1 MIEEIVRG
9 ISRGLSEHFKDD
21 EIEYTIYD
29 ERVEQGLKVPCFF
42 VLCKSYSDELYR
54 GKRYRRKA
62 EMSIEYVADDK
73 RESINKDMNSVI
85 EVLYD
90 ITEVIEAEGNEL
102 RGIERKVE
110 KNEKGFVFSV
120 NYEYFYYKNE
130 DSEKME
136 ILEEDIMLK
145 LNKGG

>member
-1 MIEEIVRG
+1 
-9 ISRGLSEHFKDD
+9 
-21 EIEYTIYD
+21 
-29 ERVEQGLKVPCFF
+29 
-42 VLCKSYSDELYR
+42 
-54 GKRYRRKA
+54 
-62 EMSIEYVADDK
+62 MSIEYVADDK
-73 RESINKDMNSVI
+73 RESINKDMNSVT

-130 DSEKME
+130 DIDKME
-136 ILEEDIMLK
+136 ILKQEGVLK
-145 LNKGG
+145 NG

>member
-1 MIEEIVRG
+1 
-9 ISRGLSEHFKDD
+9 
-21 EIEYTIYD
+21 
-29 ERVEQGLKVPCFF
+29 
-42 VLCKSYSDELYR
+42 
-54 GKRYRRKA
+54 
-62 EMSIEYVADDK
+62 MSIEYVADDK
-73 RESINKDMNSVI
+73 RESVNKDMNSVI

-130 DSEKME
+130 DIDKME
-136 ILEEDIMLK
+136 ILKQEGVLK
-145 LNKGG
+145 NG

>member
-1 MIEEIVRG
+1 
-9 ISRGLSEHFKDD
+9 
-21 EIEYTIYD
+21 
-29 ERVEQGLKVPCFF
+29 
-42 VLCKSYSDELYR
+42 
-54 GKRYRRKA
+54 
-62 EMSIEYVADDK
+62 MSIEYVADDK
-73 RESINKDMNSVI
+73 RESINKDMNSVT

-110 KNEKGFVFSV
+110 KNEKGFVFNV

-136 ILEEDIMLK
+136 ILEQYENVKMGELK
-145 LNKGG
+145 EKGAV

>member
-9 ISRGLSEHFKDD
+9 ISRGLSEHFKDH

-62 EMSIEYVADDK
+62 EVSIEYVTDDK
-73 RESINKDMNSVI
+73 SESINKDMNSVI
-85 EVLYD
+85 EVMYD

-120 NYEYFYYKNE
+120 NYEYFYYKDE
-130 DSEKME
+130 DIDKME
-136 ILEEDIMLK
+136 ILKQEGVLK
-145 LNKGG
+145 NGGN

>member
-1 MIEEIVRG
+1 
-9 ISRGLSEHFKDD
+9 
-21 EIEYTIYD
+21 
-29 ERVEQGLKVPCFF
+29 
-42 VLCKSYSDELYR
+42 
-54 GKRYRRKA
+54 
-62 EMSIEYVADDK
+62 MSIEYVADDK

-90 ITEVIEAEGNEL
+90 ITEVIEAEGIEL

-130 DSEKME
+130 DIDKME
-136 ILEEDIMLK
+136 ILKQEGVLK
-145 LNKGG
+145 NG

>member
-9 ISRGLSEHFKDD
+9 ISRGLSEHFKDH
-21 EIEYTIYD
+21 EIVYTIYD

-130 DSEKME
+130 DIDKME
-136 ILEEDIMLK
+136 ILKQEGVLK
-145 LNKGG
+145 NG

>member
-1 MIEEIVRG
+1 
-9 ISRGLSEHFKDD
+9 
-21 EIEYTIYD
+21 
-29 ERVEQGLKVPCFF
+29 
-42 VLCKSYSDELYR
+42 
-54 GKRYRRKA
+54 
-62 EMSIEYVADDK
+62 MSIEYVADDK

-130 DSEKME
+130 DIDKME
-136 ILEEDIMLK
+136 ILKQEGVLK
-145 LNKGG
+145 ND

>member
-1 MIEEIVRG
+1 
-9 ISRGLSEHFKDD
+9 
-21 EIEYTIYD
+21 
-29 ERVEQGLKVPCFF
+29 
-42 VLCKSYSDELYR
+42 
-54 GKRYRRKA
+54 
-62 EMSIEYVADDK
+62 MSIEYVADDK

-90 ITEVIEAEGNEL
+90 ITEVIEAEDNEL

-130 DSEKME
+130 DIDKME
-136 ILEEDIMLK
+136 ILEQEGVLK
-145 LNKGG
+145 NG

>member
-1 MIEEIVRG
+1 
-9 ISRGLSEHFKDD
+9 
-21 EIEYTIYD
+21 
-29 ERVEQGLKVPCFF
+29 
-42 VLCKSYSDELYR
+42 
-54 GKRYRRKA
+54 
-62 EMSIEYVADDK
+62 MSIEYVADDK

-90 ITEVIEAEGNEL
+90 ITEVIEAEDNEL

-130 DSEKME
+130 DIDKME
-136 ILEEDIMLK
+136 ILKQEGVLK
-145 LNKGG
+145 NG

>member
-1 MIEEIVRG
+1 
-9 ISRGLSEHFKDD
+9 
-21 EIEYTIYD
+21 
-29 ERVEQGLKVPCFF
+29 
-42 VLCKSYSDELYR
+42 
-54 GKRYRRKA
+54 
-62 EMSIEYVADDK
+62 MSIEYVADDK

-130 DSEKME
+130 DIDKME
-136 ILEEDIMLK
+136 ILKQEGVLK
-145 LNKGG
+145 NG

>member
-1 MIEEIVRG
+1 
-9 ISRGLSEHFKDD
+9 
-21 EIEYTIYD
+21 
-29 ERVEQGLKVPCFF
+29 
-42 VLCKSYSDELYR
+42 
-54 GKRYRRKA
+54 
-62 EMSIEYVADDK
+62 MSIEYVADDK
-73 RESINKDMNSVI
+73 SESINKDMNSVT

-130 DSEKME
+130 DIDKME
-136 ILEEDIMLK
+136 ILKQEGVLK
-145 LNKGG
+145 NG